1 MSGLFYVKFMS
12 KKIQYT
18 LIIHIVV
25 IIWGYTGIMGKA
37 ITLPATEMVW
47 WRMGIA
53 VISLGLLFPF
63 IQRKYASISGDL
75 WLKTLF
81 VGVLVGLHWITFFH
95 SIKMSSISLG
105 IICLATTTL
114 HVSWLEPLI
123 KKTKFN
129 VLDLILSIVVFGG
142 MFLISTQQSANIQAI
157 IVGLLSA
164 FLAALFSV
172 SNAVLVEKMPSPQ
185 LTLIELSSG
194 FVVLTLFLLFQGD
207 LNIGLFQKIDADLF
221 WKLLFLGVVCTSIAF
236 ILAVNATKHLG
247 AFTVSLTINL
257 EPVYTIILALLI
269 YPGSEKMDPLFY
281 VGSAIIVSAVV
292 TNGIIKNRQRRKAN
306 RLDLA

>member
-1 MSGLFYVKFMS
+1 MS

-18 LIIHIVV
+18 IIIHLVV

-37 ITLPATEMVW
+37 IILPATEMVW
-47 WRMGIA
+47 WRLGIA
-53 VISLGLLFPF
+53 VISLGLLFPL
-63 IQRKYASISGDL
+63 IQKKLTKISLDL
-75 WLKTLF
+75 WIKTLF

-95 SIKMSSISLG
+95 SIKLSSISLG

-129 VLDLILSIVVFGG
+129 VLDLVLSIVVFGG
-142 MFLISTQQSANIQAI
+142 MFLISTQQTGNIVAI
-157 IVGLLSA
+157 SVGLLSA

-172 SNAVLVEKMPSPQ
+172 SNAVLVEKMPAPQ

-194 FVVLTLFLLFQGD
+194 FLVLSLFIIFQGD
-207 LNIGLFQKIDADLF
+207 MNVALFSKIDADLF

-236 ILAVNATKHLG
+236 ILAVNATKYLG

-257 EPVYTIILALLI
+257 EPVYTIILALII

-281 VGSAIIVSAVV
+281 IGSAIIVSAVV
-292 TNGIIKNRQRRKAN
+292 TNGIIKNKQRRRERA
-306 RLDLA
+306 LSSSM

>member
-1 MSGLFYVKFMS
+1 MS

-53 VISLGLLFPF
+53 VVSLGLLFPL
-63 IQRKYASISGDL
+63 IQRKFDHISTDL
-75 WLKTLF
+75 WVKTAF
-81 VGVLVGLHWITFFH
+81 VGVLVGLHWITFFQ
-95 SIKMSSISLG
+95 SIKLSSISLG

-129 VLDLILSIVVFGG
+129 MLDLILSIVVFGG

-157 IVGLLSA
+157 LIGLLSA

-172 SNAVLVEKMPSPQ
+172 SNAVLVEKMPAPQ

-194 FVVLTLFLLFQGD
+194 FVVLSLFLVFQGD
-207 LNIGLFQKIDADLF
+207 MNSTLFEKIDTDLF
-221 WKLLFLGVVCTSIAF
+221 WKLLFLGVICTSIAF
-236 ILAVNATKHLG
+236 ILAVNATKYLG

-257 EPVYTIILALLI
+257 EPVYTIILALII

-281 VGSAIIVSAVV
+281 TGSAIIVSAVV
-292 TNGIIKNRQRRKAN
+292 INGIIKNKQRRKERA
-306 RLDLA
+306 LSVTA

>member
-1 MSGLFYVKFMS
+1 MS

-53 VISLGLLFPF
+53 VISLALLFPL
-63 IQRKYASISGDL
+63 IQKKYTSISSDL
-75 WLKTLF
+75 WLKTMF

-157 IVGLLSA
+157 LVGLLSA

-194 FVVLTLFLLFQGD
+194 FAVLTLFLLFQGD
-207 LNIGLFQKIDADLF
+207 LNIGLFQKIDTDLF

-281 VGSAIIVSAVV
+281 VGSAIIVAAVV
-292 TNGIIKNRQRRKAN
+292 TNGIIKNRQRRKTN

>member
-1 MSGLFYVKFMS
+1 MS

-18 LIIHIVV
+18 IIIHLVV

-47 WRMGIA
+47 WRLGIA
-53 VISLGLLFPF
+53 VISLGLLFPL
-63 IQRKYASISGDL
+63 IQKKLTKISLDL
-75 WLKTLF
+75 WIKTLF

-95 SIKMSSISLG
+95 SIKLSSISLG
-105 IICLATTTL
+105 IICLSTTTL

-129 VLDLILSIVVFGG
+129 VLDLVLSIVVFGG
-142 MFLISTQQSANIQAI
+142 MFLISTQQTGNIVAI
-157 IVGLLSA
+157 SVGLLSA

-172 SNAVLVEKMPSPQ
+172 SNAVLVEKMPAPQ

-194 FVVLTLFLLFQGD
+194 FLVLSLFIIFQGD
-207 LNIGLFQKIDADLF
+207 MNVALFSKIDADLF

-236 ILAVNATKHLG
+236 ILAVNATKYLG

-257 EPVYTIILALLI
+257 EPVYTIILALII

-281 VGSAIIVSAVV
+281 IGSAIIVSAVV
-292 TNGIIKNRQRRKAN
+292 TNGIIKNKQRRRERA
-306 RLDLA
+306 LSSSM

>member
-1 MSGLFYVKFMS
+1 MS

-18 LIIHIVV
+18 LIIHVVV
-25 IIWGYTGIMGKA
+25 IIWGYTGITGKA

-53 VISLGLLFPF
+53 VVSLGLLFPL
-63 IQRKYASISGDL
+63 IQRKFTHISTDL
-75 WLKTLF
+75 WVKTAF
-81 VGVLVGLHWITFFH
+81 VGVLVGLHWITFFQ
-95 SIKMSSISLG
+95 SIKLSSISLG

-129 VLDLILSIVVFGG
+129 MLDLILSIVVFGG

-157 IVGLLSA
+157 LIGLLSA

-172 SNAVLVEKMPSPQ
+172 SNAVLVEKMPSTQ

-194 FVVLTLFLLFQGD
+194 FVVITLFMLFQGD
-207 LNIGLFQKIDADLF
+207 MNSALFEKIDADLF
-221 WKLLFLGVVCTSIAF
+221 WKLLFLGVICTSIAF
-236 ILAVNATKHLG
+236 ILAVNATKYLG

-257 EPVYTIILALLI
+257 EPVYTIILALII

-281 VGSAIIVSAVV
+281 LGSAIIVSAVV
-292 TNGIIKNRQRRKAN
+292 TNGIIKNRQRRKAS
-306 RLDLA
+306 RLDLT

>member
-1 MSGLFYVKFMS
+1 MS
-12 KKIQYT
+12 KKVQYT
-18 LIIHIVV
+18 IIIHLVV

-37 ITLPATEMVW
+37 IDLPATEMVW

-53 VISLGLLFPF
+53 VLSLGILFPF
-63 IQRKYASISGDL
+63 IQKKLTPISPKL
-75 WLKTLF
+75 WLITLG
-81 VGVLVGLHWITFFH
+81 VGVLVGMHWITFFH
-95 SIKMSSISLG
+95 SIKLSSISLG

-129 VLDLILSIVVFGG
+129 YMDLLLSIAVLGG
-142 MFLISTQQSANIQAI
+142 MLLITTQETANLQAI
-157 IVGLLSA
+157 AIGLLSA

-172 SNAVLVEKMPSPQ
+172 CNAVLVEKMPSPQ

-194 FVVLTLFLLFQGD
+194 FVVLTVFMLLGSGFYTGMFD
-207 LNIGLFQKIDADLF
+207 MSADLF
-221 WKLLFLGVVCTSIAF
+221 WKLVFLGVICTSVAF

-257 EPVYTIILALLI
+257 EPVYTIILALII
-269 YPGSEKMDPLFY
+269 YTESERMDPLFY
-281 VGSAIIVSAVV
+281 VGAAIIVVAVI
-292 TNGIIKNRQRRKAN
+292 TNGILKHQQRKKA
-306 RLDLA
+306 RFIQPDLA

>member
-1 MSGLFYVKFMS
+1 MS

-53 VISLGLLFPF
+53 VISLALLFPL
-63 IQRKYASISGDL
+63 IQKKYTSISSDL
-75 WLKTLF
+75 WLKTMF

-95 SIKMSSISLG
+95 SIKTSSISLG

-157 IVGLLSA
+157 LVGLLSA

-194 FVVLTLFLLFQGD
+194 FAVLTLFLLFQGD
-207 LNIGLFQKIDADLF
+207 LNIGLFQKIDTDLF

-281 VGSAIIVSAVV
+281 VGSAIIVAAVV
-292 TNGIIKNRQRRKAN
+292 TNGIIKNRQRRKTN

>member
-1 MSGLFYVKFMS
+1 MS
-12 KKIQYT
+12 KKLQYNI
-18 LIIHIVV
+18 IIHLVV

-37 ITLPATEMVW
+37 IDLPATEMVW
-47 WRMGIA
+47 WRLGIA
-53 VISLGLLFPF
+53 VISLAVLFPL
-63 IQRKYASISGDL
+63 IQRKLSSLSPKL
-75 WLKTLF
+75 WLVTLG

-95 SIKMSSISLG
+95 SIKLSSISLG

-123 KKTKFN
+123 KGTKFN
-129 VLDLILSIVVFGG
+129 FSDLFLSLAVLGG
-142 MFLISTQQSANIQAI
+142 MVLVSAQEAAHGYAILI
-157 IVGLLSA
+157 GLMSA

-172 SNAVLVEKMPSPQ
+172 CNAVLVEKMPSPQ

-194 FVVLTLFLLFQGD
+194 FVVLTLFMLMGSSFSRSMFDINQDLL
-207 LNIGLFQKIDADLF
+207 

-257 EPVYTIILALLI
+257 EPVYTIILALI
-269 YPGSEKMDPLFY
+269 FYPQSETMDPLFY
-281 VGSAIIVSAVV
+281 VGASIIVAAVI
-292 TNGIIKNRQRRKAN
+292 TNGILKNRKSRQE
-306 RLDLA
+306 RLQIVA

>member
-1 MSGLFYVKFMS
+1 MS

-37 ITLPATEMVW
+37 ITLSATEMVW
-47 WRMGIA
+47 WRLGIA
-53 VISLGLLFPF
+53 VISLGMLFPL
-63 IQRKYASISGDL
+63 IQKKLTKISPDL
-75 WLKTLF
+75 WMKTLF
-81 VGVLVGLHWITFFH
+81 VGILVGLHWITFFH
-95 SIKMSSISLG
+95 SIKLSSISLG

-157 IVGLLSA
+157 LIGLLSA

-172 SNAVLVEKMPSPQ
+172 SNAVLVEKMPAPQ
-185 LTLIELSSG
+185 LTLLELSSG
-194 FVVLTLFLLFQGD
+194 FVTLTLFLLFQGE
-207 LNIGLFQKIDADLF
+207 LNTGLFEKIDANLF

-236 ILAVNATKHLG
+236 ILAVNATKYLG

-257 EPVYTIILALLI
+257 EPVYTIILALII

-292 TNGIIKNRQRRKAN
+292 TNGIIKNRQRRKAS

>member
-1 MSGLFYVKFMS
+1 MS
-12 KKIQYT
+12 KKLQYNI
-18 LIIHIVV
+18 IIHVVV

-37 ITLPATEMVW
+37 IELPSTEMVW
-47 WRMGIA
+47 WRLGIGA
-53 VISLGLLFPF
+53 LSLALLFPL
-63 IQRKYASISGDL
+63 IQRKLSKLTPKL
-75 WLKTLF
+75 WLITIG
-81 VGVLVGLHWITFFH
+81 VGVLVGMHWVTFFQ

-129 VLDLILSIVVFGG
+129 WSDLLLSIAVLSG
-142 MFLISTQQSANIQAI
+142 MILISAQESAHFQAI
-157 IVGLLSA
+157 LVGLLSA

-172 SNAVLVEKMPSPQ
+172 SNAVQVEKMPAPQ
-185 LTLIELSSG
+185 LTLIELTSG
-194 FVVLTLFLLFQGD
+194 FAVLSLFFLFTSGFHAEMFV
-207 LNIGLFQKIDADLF
+207 LDADLL

-257 EPVYTIILALLI
+257 EPVYTIILALLF
-269 YPGSEKMDPLFY
+269 YPQSEKMDALFY
-281 VGSAIIVSAVV
+281 VGAGIIVAAVIL
-292 TNGIIKNRQRRKAN
+292 NGILKNRNTRRERRVNNGEIAPVG
-306 RLDLA
+306 

>member
-1 MSGLFYVKFMS
+1 MS
-12 KKIQYT
+12 KKVQYT
-18 LIIHIVV
+18 IIIHLVV

-37 ITLPATEMVW
+37 IDLPATEMVW

-53 VISLGLLFPF
+53 VLSLGILFPL
-63 IQRKYASISGDL
+63 IQRKLIKISVKL
-75 WLKTLF
+75 WLITLG
-81 VGVLVGLHWITFFH
+81 VGVLVGLHWVTFFH
-95 SIKMSSISLG
+95 SIKLSSISLG

-129 VLDLILSIVVFGG
+129 YTDLLLSVAVLGG
-142 MFLISTQQSANIQAI
+142 MLLITTQETANIKAI
-157 IVGLLSA
+157 IVGLTSA

-172 SNAVLVEKMPSPQ
+172 SNAVLVEKMPSAQ

-194 FVVLTLFLLFQGD
+194 FVVLTLFMLLGSGFYTGM
-207 LNIGLFQKIDADLF
+207 FSMSTDLF
-221 WKLLFLGVVCTSIAF
+221 WKLIFLGVICTSVAF

-257 EPVYTIILALLI
+257 EPVYTIILALII
-269 YPGSEKMDPLFY
+269 YTESERMDPLFY
-281 VGSAIIVSAVV
+281 VGAAIIVVAVIV
-292 TNGIIKNRQRRKAN
+292 NGILKHQQRKKVRFIQP
-306 RLDLA
+306 DLA